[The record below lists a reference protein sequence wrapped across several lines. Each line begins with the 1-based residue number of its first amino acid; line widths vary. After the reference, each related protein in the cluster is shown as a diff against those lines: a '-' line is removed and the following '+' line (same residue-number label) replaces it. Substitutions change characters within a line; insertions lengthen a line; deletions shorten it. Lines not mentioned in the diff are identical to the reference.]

1 MDILTAIQR
10 EADHKVVDF
19 TSNGRCS
26 NCGACCS
33 GYLPLSAQEIRRIH
47 EYVNQHGIQEQHN
60 GVAVMVG
67 PMLDMT
73 CPFRDN
79 IHKRCLIYSVRP
91 EICRAFQCN
100 QPIQVIEERK
110 RRFMEMNRYTM
121 MRLEFFPGSLDR
133 MRRQFLCEK

>member
-10 EADHKVVDF
+10 ETEHQLTNYTLDGKCA
-19 TSNGRCS
+19 

-47 EYVNQHGIQEQHN
+47 EYVDRHSIHEQHN
-60 GVAVMVG
+60 GIAVMVG

-79 IHKRCLIYSVRP
+79 IHKRCLIYDARP
-91 EICRAFQCN
+91 EICRSFQCD
-100 QPIQVIEERK
+100 QPMKVIEERK
-110 RRFMEMNRYTM
+110 RRFKEKNRYIM